1 MAKILDKVIKFS
13 LYLLAFLVPIFWL
26 PFSFEAYE
34 FNKQYLLF
42 FLVSLAFF
50 AWLAKMILVDKEIR
64 FRRTPLDIPVLIFLL
79 VAILS
84 AIFSVDKSSS
94 IFGFYGRFSNGLV
107 GLLGLGV
114 LYFLLTNNVGST
126 PDVKPSTPDSTPDV
140 KSSTS
145 GVIKV
150 FLWSVFFVLLMSYF
164 SIFGVWQK
172 IPMGPIGQM
181 GLMLQKTFNPVSG
194 SLEGLAIFLAVVV
207 VLLVGMILV
216 RDAQGEKGILR
227 GVKGLVLYLLSIFA
241 LGLLVLIDFSLA
253 WLVILFSLGIFLF
266 FALTT
271 RIFREDVN
279 QLLLVM
285 VLLAISAF
293 FLVINTSSFGKLDIF
308 NFPREL
314 VLNQE
319 MSWKVALGSAT
330 DDIKSVFFGS
340 GIGTYHYDFAKF
352 KPVDFN
358 QSPLW
363 QIRYDRA
370 GNYLSELLATLGF
383 FGLLSYLIL
392 IGLFLLMS
400 WFLLGGVKGELREVK
415 GELKDVKGV
424 QLPLLMTFF
433 ALLISQFVYYQNT
446 VLAFTFW
453 FILGLAAVSWQKPIQ
468 EKTFSFKNFPEMNL
482 VFSTLLIFLSLGI
495 FLSYYFGFRF
505 YLADINYLKA
515 QLMPLG
521 EERIKILEKAV
532 SLNPGLSVYQIVL
545 ARNYLSQISA
555 ETGKPL
561 AEQDAAKI
569 QNLVAKAI
577 DKAKRASELS
587 PNNVVGWETL
597 GMIYREIRPL
607 AGGASDWAIKS
618 FQKAIELE
626 PKNPVLYTE
635 LGKLYSVSDI
645 QKSREN
651 FAKAKELKSDYLDS
665 QIQDALTYEAEQNLD
680 EAIKRLEEV
689 VKNYPLIIETKF
701 QLGRLYFNRNRI
713 DEAISQ
719 FEDVL
724 FLFPEHSNS
733 LYSLGLAYAKK
744 GEKEKAISYFERVLQ
759 LNPGNQEVTNK
770 IQELKK

>member
-1 MAKILDKVIKFS
+1 MNIFNKIIKTS
-13 LYLLAFLVPIFWL
+13 IYLLVFLVPIFFL

-107 GLLGLGV
+107 GFLGLGV
-114 LYFLLTNNVGST
+114 LYFLLTNNVK
-126 PDVKPSTPDSTPDV
+126 DVKGELKDV
-140 KSSTS
+140 K
-145 GVIKV
+145 GVLRV
-150 FLWSVFFVLLMSYF
+150 FLISVFFVILISYL
-164 SIFGVWQK
+164 SIFGIWQK
-172 IPMGPIGQM
+172 LSSNLPP
-181 GLMLQKTFNPVSG
+181 LMLQKTFNPVSG

-216 RDAQGEKGILR
+216 RDDKGEKGILR

-253 WLVILFSLGIFLF
+253 WLVILFSLGIFLIF
-266 FALTT
+266 SLTT

-279 QLLLVM
+279 RLLLVM

-330 DDIKSVFFGS
+330 DDIRAVFLGS

-352 KPVDFN
+352 KPYDFN

-383 FGLLSYLIL
+383 LGLLSYLIL
-392 IGLFLLMS
+392 IGLFLLVS
-400 WFLLGGVKGELREVK
+400 WFLLGDVKGELR
-415 GELKDVKGV
+415 DVKGV

-453 FILGLAAVSWQKPIQ
+453 FILGLAAISWQKSIP
-468 EKTFSFKNFPEMNL
+468 EKTISLKNFPEINL
-482 VFSTLLIFLSLGI
+482 VFSSLLVFFCLVVL
-495 FLSYYFGFRF
+495 LSYYFGFRF

-515 QLMPLG
+515 QLIPPG

-545 ARNYLSQISA
+545 ARTYLSQISA

-587 PNNVVGWETL
+587 PNNVAGWETL

-607 AGGASDWAIKS
+607 AGGASDWAVKS

-635 LGKLYSVSDI
+635 LGKLYSVSEP
-645 QKSREN
+645 QKAREN
-651 FAKAKELKSDYLDS
+651 FARAKKLKSDYLDS

-689 VKNYPLIIETKF
+689 VKNYPLIIESKF
-701 QLGRLYFNRNRI
+701 QLGRLYFNSNRI
-713 DEAISQ
+713 DDAISQ

-724 FLFPEHSNS
+724 FLFPQHSNS

-759 LNPGNQEVTNK
+759 LNPANQEVINK